1 MKRILSFLGLIL
13 SLSLL
18 LSACGQT
25 TDTDGLPNKII
36 IKIQEFGEIYA
47 ELYPEEAPITVANF
61 KKLVNEHYYDGL
73 TFHRVIKNFMI
84 QGGKGTEVDSIKG
97 EFSANGIQNDLKH
110 LRGTLSMAR
119 ATDYNSASAQF
130 FICQRAYAYGDGY
143 YAAFGKV
150 TGGMEVVDR
159 IASVETDSSDA
170 PLTPVIIES
179 ITFDYGA

>member
-1 MKRILSFLGLIL
+1 M
-13 SLSLL
+13 
-18 LSACGQT
+18 A
-25 TDTDGLPNKII
+25 N
-36 IKIQEFGEIYA
+36 IKITTTMGD
-47 ELYPEEAPITVANF
+47 ITVRLYDETPLHRDNF
-61 KKLVNEHYYDGL
+61 VKLASEGYYDNVL
-73 TFHRVIKNFMI
+73 FHRVIENFMI

>member
-1 MKRILSFLGLIL
+1 MRRGWIAEYREYLKAHAGEDVTLTVKREGDML
-13 SLSLL
+13 
-18 LSACGQT
+18 
-25 TDTDGLPNKII
+25 
-36 IKIQEFGEIYA
+36 
-47 ELYPEEAPITVANF
+47 
-61 KKLVNEHYYDGL
+61 
-73 TFHRVIKNFMI
+73 
-84 QGGKGTEVDSIKG
+84 KGTKVDSIKG

-150 TGGMEVVDR
+150 TSGMEVVDR

>member
-36 IKIQEFGEIYA
+36 IKVQEFGEIYA

-61 KKLVNEHYYDGL
+61 KKLVNEQYYDGL
-73 TFHRVIKNFMI
+73 TFHRIIKNFMI
-84 QGGKGTEVDSIKG
+84 QGGKGTKVDSIKG

-130 FICQRAYAYGDGY
+130 FICQRAYSYGDGY

-150 TGGMEVVDR
+150 TSGMEVVDR